1 MLLLNVLRDPHSQPI
16 TATMMP
22 ACFVPIRQC
31 RSVCSRGTLTSP
43 RRRSWMILVG
53 LPMVLVAITTQ
64 AVDWADPLF
73 ENASLLDIDHDE
85 VYSPLQLVG
94 AKKTRTK
101 KGLNDDRG
109 AGFGPIIPEPMVFD
123 LVRPLNAR
131 AGQIEGNVLAIF
143 PMKRGPGNAA
153 GLPDVIGAVPLPG
166 RAQGIEWAPEVEW
179 CPRDGVTWEVEFP
192 FIDDRLEAVKIAHQ
206 RMLGTG
212 FDDRFIHG
220 WQAIG
225 LNDFDSGTTTLALLW
240 VAGWRFD
247 DTWSTLALIGA
258 RQQIGRPGFRG
269 TEYLQNV
276 TLFTDVH
283 EDLLLGLETNYQQ
296 ETTDPSAL
304 LLMPQFQWR
313 MTDCL
318 NFQAGAGYRFATD
331 GNMPEA
337 AIRVILAN

>member
-1 MLLLNVLRDPHSQPI
+1 MI
-16 TATMMP
+16 TFA
-22 ACFVPIRQC
+22 
-31 RSVCSRGTLTSP
+31 
-43 RRRSWMILVG
+43 
-53 LPMVLVAITTQ
+53 LPMVLVAITAQ
-64 AVDWADPLF
+64 AIDWADPLL
-73 ENASLLDIDHDE
+73 ENASLLDFDHDE

-94 AKKTRTK
+94 AKRTRAKKTAR
-101 KGLNDDRG
+101 DDHGYGR
-109 AGFGPIIPEPMVFD
+109 GPIIPEPMVFD

-131 AGQIEGNVLAIF
+131 AGQIEANVLAIF

-153 GLPDVIGAVPLPG
+153 GLPDAIGALPLPG
-166 RAQGIEWAPEVEW
+166 QEQGIEWAPEVEW

-192 FIDDRLEAVKIAHQ
+192 FIEDRLEAAKIAHQ

-212 FDDRFIHG
+212 FDGRFIHG

-225 LNDFDSGTTTLALLW
+225 LNDFDSGTTSLAMLW

-258 RQQIGRPGFRG
+258 RQQIGPPGFRG

-276 TLFTDVH
+276 TLFTDVSD
-283 EDLLLGLETNYQQ
+283 ELILGFETNYQQ
-296 ETTDPSAL
+296 ETTGASAL
-304 LLMPQFQWR
+304 MLMPQFQWR
-313 MTDCL
+313 MTRCL

-337 AIRVILAN
+337 AMRVILAN